1 MIPAPVVA
9 ALEQK
14 CAYVGISVP
23 DATTIRES
31 PFREELGQEWQSML
45 GHQLPHLPD
54 VDVFWRELDSVFEWL
69 AGAPIRVPERMPTA
83 DGIDATWAPP
93 RAMTSWRDGPQL
105 ELIRFAGANRLK
117 VEIDYRAEDGRRG
130 PRVVE
135 PYSLRRT
142 QEGRLVLFVLNDRRQ
157 LRSYRVDRIAGVR
170 ILDDSFVPRYFV
182 EF

>member
-1 MIPAPVVA
+1 VVA

-105 ELIRFAGANRLK
+105 ELIRFAGASRLK

-135 PYSLRRT
+135 PYSLRT